1 MKKSQADKQLFW
13 LTAAILL
20 LAMQSLSADEKVA
33 IETEEQLSELGMGWK
48 CLGSLDTTSSFISD
62 GNIGLKNITG
72 KY

>member
-13 LTAAILL
+13 LTVAILL

-48 CLGSLDTTSSFISD
+48 CLGSLDTTSNFISD